1 MVERPQ
7 KPTSMSEQDDPSL
20 PLVSAY
26 GRGGFTI
33 QGRRWQGAILILPDG
48 VRQLPATE
56 VEGLRAEDLAPLFA
70 ADPGIDLLVLGGGAR
85 LVRPS
90 PSLGSALRDARIAV
104 EPMDSGAAARTF
116 NVLLLEARR
125 VAAVLMPL

>member
-1 MVERPQ
+1 
-7 KPTSMSEQDDPSL
+7 MSEQDDPSL

-26 GRGGFTI
+26 GRRGFI
-33 QGRRWQGAILILPDG
+33 VQGRRWQGAILILPDG
-48 VRQLPATE
+48 VRSLPVSEAE
-56 VEGLRAEDLAPLFA
+56 RLSPEDLAPLFA
-70 ADPGIDLLVLGGGAR
+70 ADPGIELLVFGGGAR
-85 LVRPS
+85 LVRPP
-90 PSLGSALRDARIAV
+90 PSLRAALRDAGIAT